1 MYWPGAVGDPGWGPR
16 GLGCEVSPLPLRMKI
31 RRPSLLKRA
40 AVGYQPVGMNPR
52 TAAAP
57 GRETSTTATVL
68 LSALATSR
76 VAPSGERPRPL
87 GVLPGG
93 AAGSRAMPILSRAVR
108 AARSTTQTSLVLAQ
122 ATKRRPP
129 SFESTMALGCSP
141 TATSPRGAS
150 VAASKTRILAPPH
163 RETNRVLP
171 SGAASVVYASAGR
184 STA

>member
-16 GLGCEVSPLPLRMKI
+16 GLGCEGSPLPLRMKI

-40 AVGYQPVGMNPR
+40 AVGYQPVGKTPR

-57 GRETSTTATVL
+57 GRETSPTATVL

-76 VAPSGERPRPL
+76 VRPSGESPRRL

-93 AAGSRAMPILSRAVR
+93 AAGSRAIEMRSFAVR
-108 AARSTTQTSLVLAQ
+108 EARSATQTSLVLAQ

-141 TATSPRGAS
+141 TAISPC
-150 VAASKTRILAPPH
+150 T
-163 RETNRVLP
+163 
-171 SGAASVVYASAGR
+171 
-184 STA
+184 

>member
-16 GLGCEVSPLPLRMKI
+16 GLGCEVRPLPLRMKI

-40 AVGYQPVGMNPR
+40 AVGYQPVVRNPR
-52 TAAAP
+52 TAPAP

-76 VAPSGERPRPL
+76 VRPSGESPRPL

-93 AAGSRAMPILSRAVR
+93 AAGSRAIEMRCLAVR
-108 AARSTTQTSLVLAQ
+108 EARSATQTSLVLAQ

-129 SFESTMALGCSP
+129 SLERVMALGCSP
-141 TATSPRGAS
+141 TAISPS
-150 VAASKTRILAPPH
+150 W
-163 RETNRVLP
+163 
-171 SGAASVVYASAGR
+171 
-184 STA
+184 